1 MQVTSN
7 TIHHIN
13 RGGGG
18 GNNLSLSSQK
28 SSSRDLRQ
36 QVVAIH
42 KSTQADSSNDYSAS
56 AESMDCHAV
65 QAPLAMTAAQTKSA
79 LSPSLRALAQD
90 KARQST
96 TPESKTHNP
105 QKPTRLSLSLACF
118 FALSGVMSASTIPTN
133 DPNSL
138 VESLNQQTCRHS
150 AGGHYNN
157 CYNIIWKSNNREG
170 VVAGSMAGSWNFGD
184 GGSYGD
190 VSRYT
195 YASVAVAYRPGGFDN
210 KNVMFAQGAKVDH
223 LEYNLKKVG
232 DGGSPWNNL
241 RVEGDKNTN
250 LTIDTFDLKGNV
262 KFEIKLGGTS
272 TINTLNHTA
281 ELLHLKVNNET
292 NDTLK
297 ITTLNQTGANSD
309 TQVFGKVTITDFNL
323 SGGKAHQLAGEITNL
338 NITSGTFYQGKHNGG
353 SSGYGDS
360 QITGGT
366 IAKVDLSGNGAFEQI
381 RGSVT
386 DFNQSGGTAEQ
397 KGGTIT
403 NLNLSGGVFTHNGGT
418 LSNVVLKAGGSG
430 STFVNGTD
438 SAFANITQE
447 GGSHTII
454 GKVTK
459 FTLASGS
466 FTNNGSITTLTTNTT
481 TKQNRSGTSFYA
493 AQAAATNH
501 ITNNGTIDKLELTK
515 DADSVTNNAVYN
527 TGGGLASGIIKE
539 LHVTSGNATINTLNG
554 VGQGEGTNVEPHTLS
569 NINITKGAKL
579 TVDTLSVGLKGNQ
592 AIERVTINGDKGT
605 PGSNKEFAVNK
616 IQVTYLDGSFDP
628 AKSISKNLTDYVSSG
643 TSQSYVDNNSKP
655 TFESSPELQGIG
667 VKFNPDGTPIFE
679 VEASLAASMTSV
691 VVRQSMR
698 RKMLLDTYLAEQ
710 NRRSLKNKE
719 RRTKQRI
726 EAATLADARAQYQK
740 DLAKYT
746 KDKAAWDKLASTKE
760 NKALIAK
767 YEQEDKAYQAAKAQ
781 YDKDK
786 KAYEDNRKNLEL
798 LSKAQKI
805 KAPIEPKAPVMPN
818 VKPSDKHY
826 KKAMANY
833 DKAQKAYEKAMSKY
847 EQELRIYTEEN
858 NKLETI
864 ARASNLKAPVA
875 PKAPIRPNLKPNHK
889 DYKRV
894 MAAYES
900 NQRAYQAAL
909 KQYELDKKSYEEKRK
924 RLEVLAKTSKFN
936 ANLKAP
942 TEPKA
947 PVRPNL
953 KPNHKDYKKAM
964 SKYEQERKDYLKAFK
979 QYEQDK
985 KSYEREYQ
993 KLIALA
999 DAQSNKLKAPIQPKA
1014 PTKPKILASKPEM
1027 PQEPKL
1033 GEISAELLA
1042 KHKVQGDFF
1051 IRAYGGTGSHKA
1063 TNGAQTSSWSVGTLF
1078 GSTWDLALGQTSGN
1092 IGFYGGYE
1100 YIYNGYK
1107 QAHID
1112 AQGHTGFLG
1121 LRFSHIFA
1129 KTKLAGFYYM
1139 ADVNGGYSDISVGQ
1153 DMNGMRF
1160 SANVGNI
1167 NFGSSFRL
1175 GSSVYMYGAKSILFP
1190 SVGVGVEGGYLG
1202 EFEMRTQRSGE
1213 LRYGGLSQ
1221 GYAVTYAQANLNY
1234 YQEYGKRL
1242 STTLGGGFRYLMNT
1256 DINIMPTLNGKAYTI
1271 DEKTGRAAAVHV
1283 APFFYQGTFVINYH
1297 TDKAGNFSAGYVAV
1311 GGELGIT
1318 HNASVRWHYF
1328 F

>member
-1 MQVTSN
+1 MSK
-7 TIHHIN
+7 
-13 RGGGG
+13 G

-65 QAPLAMTAAQTKSA
+65 QAPLAMTAAQTKPA
-79 LSPSLRALAQD
+79 
-90 KARQST
+90 
-96 TPESKTHNP
+96 
-105 QKPTRLSLSLACF
+105 RLSLSLACF

-138 VESLNQQTCRHS
+138 TITNGRNVDRTIWA
-150 AGGHYNN
+150 AGSKGGDITDQAGWNRYGGDLSTMNAN
-157 CYNIIWKSNNREG
+157 KYPNTLDYFSVAYKYTNLPKINLFMREG
-170 VVAGSMAGSWNFGD
+170 MTINHL
-184 GGSYGD
+184 
-190 VSRYT
+190 
-195 YASVAVAYRPGGFDN
+195 AVNY
-210 KNVMFAQGAKVDH
+210 
-223 LEYNLKKVG
+223 KKVS
-232 DGGSPWNNL
+232 GSTPWQDMSARAMNTSG
-241 RVEGDKNTN
+241 VGNTN
-250 LTIDTFDLKGNV
+250 LKIGTFDVIGDV
-262 KFEIKLGGTS
+262 KFEIKLAGTS
-272 TINTLNHTA
+272 NIATLNNEAERLNIKVYNENIDKLNINTLNQTTA
-281 ELLHLKVNNET
+281 N
-292 NDTLK
+292 
-297 ITTLNQTGANSD
+297 
-309 TQVFGKVTITDFNL
+309 
-323 SGGKAHQLAGEITNL
+323 
-338 NITSGTFYQGKHNGG
+338 
-353 SSGYGDS
+353 GDS
-360 QITGGT
+360 QIFKNVSVEHFNLYVGRSYQRGGRVETLNLLGGEYHLGATDGITAAEEAGT
-366 IAKVDLSGNGAFEQI
+366 IGNLVLADGTFKQYKGEIGSITLTGDKKAASFTTKNTFTSGSEQPSYNGLITKITKEVSGKHTIELGDNKADSTITTTLTNGSLTIDNTTGDITNNGEITSLAVDKRSNGI
-381 RGSVT
+381 
-386 DFNQSGGTAEQ
+386 
-397 KGGTIT
+397 TIT
-403 NLNLSGGVFTHNGGT
+403 NAASIGT
-418 LSNVVLKAGGSG
+418 LST
-430 STFVNGTD
+430 STK
-438 SAFANITQE
+438 S
-447 GGSHTII
+447 SII
-454 GKVTK
+454 
-459 FTLASGS
+459 
-466 FTNNGSITTLTTNTT
+466 NN
-481 TKQNRSGTSFYA
+481 A
-493 AQAAATNH
+493 
-501 ITNNGTIDKLELTK
+501 GTIDKLELK
-515 DADSVTNNAVYN
+515 ESSKVTN
-527 TGGGLASGIIKE
+527 TGIIQSLDVQKGD
-539 LHVTSGNATINTLNG
+539 STINSLNG
-554 VGQGEGTNVEPHTLS
+554 VGQGTAGNVEPHTLS
-569 NINITKGAKL
+569 NINITAQKAKL

-592 AIERVTINGDKGT
+592 AIERVTINGDQAG
-605 PGSNKEFAVNK
+605 GSNKEFAVNK
-616 IQVTYLDGSFDP
+616 IQVTYLDGDFDP
-628 AKSISKNLTDYVSSG
+628 AKSISKNLKDYVTSG
-643 TSQSYVDNNSKP
+643 SHSYVDNNSKP

-698 RKMLLDTYLAEQ
+698 RKMLIDTYLAEQ

-818 VKPSDKHY
+818 LKPSDKDY

-942 TEPKA
+942 IEPKA

-964 SKYEQERKDYLKAFK
+964 SKYEQERKDYLKDFK

-999 DAQSNKLKAPIQPKA
+999 DAQSNKLKAPVEPKA

-1051 IRAYGGTGSHKA
+1051 I
-1063 TNGAQTSSWSVGTLF
+1063 
-1078 GSTWDLALGQTSGN
+1078 
-1092 IGFYGGYE
+1092 
-1100 YIYNGYK
+1100 
-1107 QAHID
+1107 
-1112 AQGHTGFLG
+1112 
-1121 LRFSHIFA
+1121 
-1129 KTKLAGFYYM
+1129 
-1139 ADVNGGYSDISVGQ
+1139 
-1153 DMNGMRF
+1153 
-1160 SANVGNI
+1160 
-1167 NFGSSFRL
+1167 
-1175 GSSVYMYGAKSILFP
+1175 
-1190 SVGVGVEGGYLG
+1190 
-1202 EFEMRTQRSGE
+1202 
-1213 LRYGGLSQ
+1213 
-1221 GYAVTYAQANLNY
+1221 
-1234 YQEYGKRL
+1234 
-1242 STTLGGGFRYLMNT
+1242 
-1256 DINIMPTLNGKAYTI
+1256 
-1271 DEKTGRAAAVHV
+1271 
-1283 APFFYQGTFVINYH
+1283 
-1297 TDKAGNFSAGYVAV
+1297 
-1311 GGELGIT
+1311 
-1318 HNASVRWHYF
+1318 
-1328 F
+1328 

>member
-1 MQVTSN
+1 MRKEKYPDTLDYFSVAYKYTSLPKINLFMREGMTINYLAVNYKKVSGN
-7 TIHHIN
+7 T
-13 RGGGG
+13 
-18 GNNLSLSSQK
+18 
-28 SSSRDLRQ
+28 
-36 QVVAIH
+36 
-42 KSTQADSSNDYSAS
+42 
-56 AESMDCHAV
+56 
-65 QAPLAMTAAQTKSA
+65 PW
-79 LSPSLRALAQD
+79 QD
-90 KARQST
+90 
-96 TPESKTHNP
+96 
-105 QKPTRLSLSLACF
+105 
-118 FALSGVMSASTIPTN
+118 MSAKA
-133 DPNSL
+133 
-138 VESLNQQTCRHS
+138 LNTP
-150 AGGHYNN
+150 
-157 CYNIIWKSNNREG
+157 G
-170 VVAGSMAGSWNFGD
+170 VG
-184 GGSYGD
+184 
-190 VSRYT
+190 
-195 YASVAVAYRPGGFDN
+195 
-210 KNVMFAQGAKVDH
+210 
-223 LEYNLKKVG
+223 
-232 DGGSPWNNL
+232 
-241 RVEGDKNTN
+241 NTN
-250 LTIDTFDLKGNV
+250 LKIGTFDVIGDV
-262 KFEIKLGGTS
+262 KFEIKLAGTS
-272 TINTLNHTA
+272 NIATLNNEA
-281 ELLHLKVNNET
+281 EQLHLKVY
-292 NDTLK
+292 NDNGSDKL
-297 ITTLNQTGANSD
+297 IVTTLNQATTGLSQIFKNVS
-309 TQVFGKVTITDFNL
+309 VEHFNL
-323 SGGKAHQLAGEITNL
+323 YAGKSYQRGGRVETLNLQGGEYHLGATDGITAAEEAGTIGNLVLADGTFKQYKGEIGSITLTGDKKAASFTTKNTF
-338 NITSGTFYQGKHNGG
+338 TSGSEQPSYNGLITKIDKQV
-353 SSGYGDS
+353 SGAHTIELGDNK
-360 QITGGT
+360 
-366 IAKVDLSGNGAFEQI
+366 AD
-381 RGSVT
+381 
-386 DFNQSGGTAEQ
+386 
-397 KGGTIT
+397 GTIT
-403 NLNLSGGVFTHNGGT
+403 TTLTSGSLTIDNTTGDITNNGVITSLAVDKKSTTRSNGITITNAASIGT
-418 LSNVVLKAGGSG
+418 LS
-430 STFVNGTD
+430 
-438 SAFANITQE
+438 
-447 GGSHTII
+447 
-454 GKVTK
+454 
-459 FTLASGS
+459 
-466 FTNNGSITTLTTNTT
+466 TT
-481 TKQNRSGTSFYA
+481 TKST
-493 AQAAATNH
+493 T
-501 ITNNGTIDKLELTK
+501 INNAGTIDKLELK
-515 DADSVTNNAVYN
+515 ESSKVTN
-527 TGGGLASGIIKE
+527 TGIIKD
-539 LHVTSGNATINTLNG
+539 LDVKNGDSTINTLNG
-554 VGQGEGTNVEPHTLS
+554 VGQGTAGNIEPHTLS
-569 NINITKGAKL
+569 NINITKDAKL

-592 AIERVTINGDKGT
+592 AIERVTINNNTGT
-605 PGSNKEFAVNK
+605 QGGNKEFAVNK
-616 IQVTYLDGSFDP
+616 IQVTYIDGTFDP
-628 AKSISKNLTDYVSSG
+628 AKSISKNLKDYVSSNAI
-643 TSQSYVDNNSKP
+643 SQSYVDNNSKP

-698 RKMLLDTYLAEQ
+698 RKMLIDTYLAEQ

-746 KDKAAWDKLASTKE
+746 KDKAAWDKLAATKE

-818 VKPSDKHY
+818 LKPSDKHY
-826 KKAMANY
+826 KKAMADY

-864 ARASNLKAPVA
+864 ARASNLKAPIA

-942 TEPKA
+942 IEPKA

-964 SKYEQERKDYLKAFK
+964 SKYEQERKDYLKDFK

-999 DAQSNKLKAPIQPKA
+999 DAQSNKLKAPVEPKA

-1063 TNGAQTSSWSVGTLF
+1063 TNGAQTNSWSVGTLF

-1139 ADVNGGYSDISVGQ
+1139 ADVNGGYSDMSVGQ

-1175 GSSVYMYGAKSILFP
+1175 GSSVYMYGSKSILFP

-1202 EFEMRTQRSGE
+1202 EFEMRTDRSGE

-1234 YQEYGKRL
+1234 YQEYGKRI
-1242 STTLGGGFRYLMNT
+1242 STTLGGGFRYLFNT

-1297 TDKAGNFSAGYVAV
+1297 TDKAGNFSAGYVVV

>member
-1 MQVTSN
+1 MW
-7 TIHHIN
+7 
-13 RGGGG
+13 
-18 GNNLSLSSQK
+18 
-28 SSSRDLRQ
+28 
-36 QVVAIH
+36 
-42 KSTQADSSNDYSAS
+42 
-56 AESMDCHAV
+56 
-65 QAPLAMTAAQTKSA
+65 QT
-79 LSPSLRALAQD
+79 
-90 KARQST
+90 
-96 TPESKTHNP
+96 
-105 QKPTRLSLSLACF
+105 
-118 FALSGVMSASTIPTN
+118 TN
-133 DPNSL
+133 KQGATNS
-138 VESLNQQTCRHS
+138 
-150 AGGHYNN
+150 
-157 CYNIIWKSNNREG
+157 
-170 VVAGSMAGSWNFGD
+170 SMASNWNFGD
-184 GGSYGD
+184 RGFYGD
-190 VSRYT
+190 TSHFY
-195 YASVAVAYRPGGFDN
+195 YGSVAVAYRPGGFNGKRFWFADN
-210 KNVMFAQGAKVDH
+210 ARVDH
-223 LEYNLKKVG
+223 LAFNLKKVG
-232 DGGSPWNNL
+232 EGDSPWLNL
-241 RVEGDKNTN
+241 VNSSNLNVTTLDVIGD
-250 LTIDTFDLKGNV
+250 V
-262 KFEIKLGGTS
+262 MFEVKLGGNSNIDTINNAADRLS
-272 TINTLNHTA
+272 LTTNGNGSLTIQTLNQNRADSELVIQEAPGSIVINTLN
-281 ELLHLKVNNET
+281 
-292 NDTLK
+292 
-297 ITTLNQTGANSD
+297 Q
-309 TQVFGKVTITDFNL
+309 
-323 SGGKAHQLAGEITNL
+323 SGGSVYQRTEEVEVA
-338 NITSGTFYQGKHNGG
+338 NITGGHYYQGYGPTGG
-353 SSGYGDS
+353 SSFGPSGDGGQIGTLNLQGGAFTQYAG
-360 QITGGT
+360 QIT
-366 IAKVDLSGNGAFEQI
+366 
-381 RGSVT
+381 
-386 DFNQSGGTAEQ
+386 TA
-397 KGGTIT
+397 
-403 NLNLSGGVFTHNGGT
+403 NLSGGVFTHNGGT

-447 GGSHTII
+447 GGNHTII
-454 GKVTK
+454 GKVAK

-466 FTNNGSITTLTTNTT
+466 FTNNGSIETLTTNTT

-539 LHVTSGNATINTLNG
+539 LSVTKGSATINTLNG
-554 VGQGEGTNVEPHTLS
+554 VGQGTAGNVEPHTLS
-569 NINITKGAKL
+569 NINITKDAKL

-592 AIERVTINGDKGT
+592 AIERVTINNNTGGN
-605 PGSNKEFAVNK
+605 GGNKEFAVNK
-616 IQVTYLDGSFDP
+616 IQVTYIDGTFDP
-628 AKSISKNLTDYVSSG
+628 AKSISKNLKDYVSSN
-643 TSQSYVDNNSKP
+643 TISQSYVDGSSKP

-698 RKMLLDTYLAEQ
+698 RKMLIDTYLAEQ
-710 NRRSLKNKE
+710 SRRSLKNKE

-740 DLAKYT
+740 DLAKYN

-818 VKPSDKHY
+818 LKPSDKHY

-942 TEPKA
+942 IEPKA

-964 SKYEQERKDYLKAFK
+964 SKYEQERKDYLKDFK

-999 DAQSNKLKAPIQPKA
+999 DAQSNKLKAPVEPKA

-1175 GSSVYMYGAKSILFP
+1175 GSSVYMYGSKSILFP

-1297 TDKAGNFSAGYVAV
+1297 TDKAGNFSAGYVVV

-1318 HNASVRWHYF
+1318 HNFSARWHYF

>member
-1 MQVTSN
+1 M
-7 TIHHIN
+7 
-13 RGGGG
+13 
-18 GNNLSLSSQK
+18 
-28 SSSRDLRQ
+28 
-36 QVVAIH
+36 AIH
-42 KSTQADSSNDYSAS
+42 KSTQVDSSNDYSAS

-65 QAPLAMTAAQTKSA
+65 QAPLAMTAAQAKSA
-79 LSPSLRALAQD
+79 RLS
-90 KARQST
+90 
-96 TPESKTHNP
+96 
-105 QKPTRLSLSLACF
+105 LSLSLACF
-118 FALSGVMSASTIPTN
+118 IALSSMAAAATPTIPEN
-133 DPNSL
+133 DPNNFDIMDNRNAYQ
-138 VESLNQQTCRHS
+138 VVRKQQGQEAILRSTLKAWGAASGQWRDTSGISHYDYYTF
-150 AGGHYNN
+150 AFKYRDGGLPGGVNLLFNDGTKFDYYSVHY
-157 CYNIIWKSNNREG
+157 KREG
-170 VVAGSMAGSWNFGD
+170 
-184 GGSYGD
+184 GGSSPWVNMNTKDKYGNNNGNSNITIGTFDVIGD
-190 VSRYT
+190 V
-195 YASVAVAYRPGGFDN
+195 
-210 KNVMFAQGAKVDH
+210 MFEV
-223 LEYNLKKVG
+223 
-232 DGGSPWNNL
+232 
-241 RVEGDKNTN
+241 
-250 LTIDTFDLKGNV
+250 
-262 KFEIKLGGTS
+262 KLGGNS
-272 TINTLNHTA
+272 TLTTINNAADRLSLTTNGNSSLTIQTLNQNRADSELVIQEAPGSIVINTLNQSGGSVYQRTEEVTTA
-281 ELLHLKVNNET
+281 NITGGHYYQGYGPSGSGYAPSG
-292 NDTLK
+292 DGGR
-297 ITTLNQTGANSD
+297 ITTLNLQGGAF
-309 TQVFGKVTITDFNL
+309 TQYAGQITTANL
-323 SGGKAHQLAGEITNL
+323 SGGT
-338 NITSGTFYQGKHNGG
+338 
-353 SSGYGDS
+353 
-360 QITGGT
+360 
-366 IAKVDLSGNGAFEQI
+366 
-381 RGSVT
+381 
-386 DFNQSGGTAEQ
+386 
-397 KGGTIT
+397 
-403 NLNLSGGVFTHNGGT
+403 FTHNGGT
-418 LSNVVLKAGGSG
+418 LSNVVLKAGGNG
-430 STFVNGTD
+430 STFVNGTN
-438 SAFANITQE
+438 SAFDNITQE
-447 GGSHTII
+447 GGNHTII

-466 FTNNGSITTLTTNTT
+466 FTNNGSIETLTTNTT
-481 TKQNRSGTSFYA
+481 TRDARSANTANTTTGTSFYA
-493 AQAAATNH
+493 AQATATNH
-501 ITNNGTIDKLELTK
+501 ITNNGTIDNLTLNEATDVVNVLDDHNK
-515 DADSVTNNAVYN
+515 PI
-527 TGGGLASGIIKE
+527 GIIKK
-539 LHVTSGNATINTLNG
+539 LDVKSGNSTINTLTG
-554 VGQGEGTNVEPHTLS
+554 VAQDPTTGIS
-569 NINITKGAKL
+569 NINITANDAKL
-579 TVDTLSVGLKGNQ
+579 TVDTLRVGLKGNQ
-592 AIERVTINGDKGT
+592 AIERVTINNNTGQ
-605 PGSNKEFAVNK
+605 GSNKEFAVNK
-616 IQVTYLDGSFDP
+616 IQVTYIDGTFDP
-628 AKSISKNLTDYVSSG
+628 AKSISNTLKDYVTSG
-643 TSQSYVDNNSKP
+643 TSQSYVDGASKP

-698 RKMLLDTYLAEQ
+698 RKMLIDTYLAEQ

-740 DLAKYT
+740 DLAKY
-746 KDKAAWDKLASTKE
+746 KLDLAKWDKLASTKE

-805 KAPIEPKAPVMPN
+805 KAPIEPKAPVMPKL
-818 VKPSDKHY
+818 KPSDKHY
-826 KKAMANY
+826 KKAMADY

-864 ARASNLKAPVA
+864 ARASNLKAPIA

-964 SKYEQERKDYLKAFK
+964 SKYEQERKDYLKALK

-1139 ADVNGGYSDISVGQ
+1139 ADVNGGYSDISIGQ

-1202 EFEMRTQRSGE
+1202 EFEMRTNRSGE

-1297 TDKAGNFSAGYVAV
+1297 TDKAGNFSAGYVVV

>member
-1 MQVTSN
+1 MPAAAQ
-7 TIHHIN
+7 
-13 RGGGG
+13 RP
-18 GNNLSLSSQK
+18 
-28 SSSRDLRQ
+28 
-36 QVVAIH
+36 
-42 KSTQADSSNDYSAS
+42 AD
-56 AESMDCHAV
+56 
-65 QAPLAMTAAQTKSA
+65 APLNNAS
-79 LSPSLRALAQD
+79 D
-90 KARQST
+90 IDI
-96 TPESKTHNP
+96 N
-105 QKPTRLSLSLACF
+105 
-118 FALSGVMSASTIPTN
+118 GV
-133 DPNSL
+133 
-138 VESLNQQTCRHS
+138 
-150 AGGHYNN
+150 NN
-157 CYNIIWKSNNREG
+157 KSNG
-170 VVAGSMAGSWNFGD
+170 ISQTASQAGYSTSTHPNATFI
-184 GGSYGD
+184 Y
-190 VSRYT
+190 SRYNGGQDGAGVD
-195 YASVAVAYRPGGFDN
+195 YKFASWAFNYKTPGRYWFFFHSGI
-210 KNVMFAQGAKVDH
+210 KVDYYEIDVKNSSGQSGNEPM
-223 LEYNLKKVG
+223 LRLPFMVENNKYNRCPG
-232 DGGSPWNNL
+232 CRRN
-241 RVEGDKNTN
+241 EN
-250 LTIDTFDLKGNV
+250 LTITELVLKNDTKL
-262 KFEIKLGGTS
+262 EIQLGGTS
-272 TINTLNHTA
+272 KIETLTQDGKS
-281 ELLHLKVNNET
+281 LHLRT
-292 NDTLK
+292 NGNDGKLA
-297 ITTLNQTGANSD
+297 ITTLNQNSAGD
-309 TQVFGKVTITDFNL
+309 TQIFSGVTITTANANNGL
-323 SGGKAHQLAGEITNL
+323 I
-338 NITSGTFYQGKHNGG
+338 HNN
-353 SSGYGDS
+353 
-360 QITGGT
+360 GGT
-366 IAKVDLSGNGAFEQI
+366 ITNANINGGEFRQTNGTTDTATLNNGTLDQ
-381 RGSVT
+381 RGGT
-386 DFNQSGGTAEQ
+386 ITTLNQSGGQATQ
-397 KGGTIT
+397 QGGSIT
-403 NLNLSGGVFTHNGGT
+403 NLNLSGGTFTHNGGT

-466 FTNNGSITTLTTNTT
+466 FTNNGSIETLTTGTTT
-481 TKQNRSGTSFYA
+481 TKALRN

-539 LHVTSGNATINTLNG
+539 LSVTKGNATINTLNG
-554 VGQGEGTNVEPHTLS
+554 VGQGTAGNVEPHTLS
-569 NINITKGAKL
+569 NINITKDAKL

-592 AIERVTINGDKGT
+592 AMERVTINNNTGT
-605 PGSNKEFAVNK
+605 QGGNKEFAVNK
-616 IQVTYLDGSFDP
+616 IQVTYIDGTFDP
-628 AKSISKNLTDYVSSG
+628 AKSISKNLKDYVSSN
-643 TSQSYVDNNSKP
+643 TISQSYVDNNSKP

-698 RKMLLDTYLAEQ
+698 RKMLIDTYLAEQ

-767 YEQEDKAYQAAKAQ
+767 YEQEDKAYQAAKAK

-805 KAPIEPKAPVMPN
+805 KAPIEPKAPVMPKL
-818 VKPSDKHY
+818 KPSDKHY
-826 KKAMANY
+826 KKAMADY

-864 ARASNLKAPVA
+864 AKASNLKAPVA

-942 TEPKA
+942 IEPKA

-964 SKYEQERKDYLKAFK
+964 SKYEQERKDYLKDFK

-999 DAQSNKLKAPIQPKA
+999 DAQSNKLKAPVEPKA

-1139 ADVNGGYSDISVGQ
+1139 ADVNGGYSDISIGQ

-1167 NFGSSFRL
+1167 NFGSSLRL
-1175 GSSVYMYGAKSILFP
+1175 GSSVYMYGSKSILFP

-1234 YQEYGKRL
+1234 YQEYGKRI

-1297 TDKAGNFSAGYVAV
+1297 TDKLGNFSAGYVVV

>member
-1 MQVTSN
+1 M
-7 TIHHIN
+7 
-13 RGGGG
+13 
-18 GNNLSLSSQK
+18 
-28 SSSRDLRQ
+28 
-36 QVVAIH
+36 
-42 KSTQADSSNDYSAS
+42 
-56 AESMDCHAV
+56 
-65 QAPLAMTAAQTKSA
+65 
-79 LSPSLRALAQD
+79 
-90 KARQST
+90 
-96 TPESKTHNP
+96 
-105 QKPTRLSLSLACF
+105 
-118 FALSGVMSASTIPTN
+118 
-133 DPNSL
+133 
-138 VESLNQQTCRHS
+138 VESNRYGRCPGCRR
-150 AGGHYNN
+150 N
-157 CYNIIWKSNNREG
+157 E
-170 VVAGSMAGSWNFGD
+170 
-184 GGSYGD
+184 
-190 VSRYT
+190 
-195 YASVAVAYRPGGFDN
+195 
-210 KNVMFAQGAKVDH
+210 
-223 LEYNLKKVG
+223 
-232 DGGSPWNNL
+232 
-241 RVEGDKNTN
+241 N
-250 LTIDTFDLKGNV
+250 LTITELVLKNDTKL
-262 KFEIKLGGTS
+262 EIQLGGTS
-272 TINTLNHTA
+272 KIETLTQDGKS
-281 ELLHLKVNNET
+281 LHLRT
-292 NDTLK
+292 NGNDDKLA
-297 ITTLNQTGANSD
+297 ITTLNQNSAGD
-309 TQVFGKVTITDFNL
+309 TQIFSGVTITTANANNGL
-323 SGGKAHQLAGEITNL
+323 IHNNGGTITNA
-338 NITSGTFYQGKHNGG
+338 NINGGEFRQTSGTTATATLNNGTLDQKDG
-353 SSGYGDS
+353 S
-360 QITGGT
+360 ITT
-366 IAKVDLSGNGAFEQI
+366 L
-381 RGSVT
+381 
-386 DFNQSGGTAEQ
+386 NQSGGNSTQ
-397 KGGTIT
+397 QNGTIT
-403 NLNLSGGVFTHNGGT
+403 NLNLSGGTFTHNGGT
-418 LSNVVLKAGGSG
+418 LNNVVLKAGGSG

-447 GGSHTII
+447 GGNHTII

-481 TKQNRSGTSFYA
+481 TKQARSGTSFYA
-493 AQAAATNH
+493 AQAATTNH

-539 LHVTSGNATINTLNG
+539 LDVKSGNATINTLNG
-554 VGQGEGTNVEPHTLS
+554 VGQGTAGNVEPHTLS
-569 NINITKGAKL
+569 NINITKDAKL

-592 AIERVTINGDKGT
+592 AIERVTINNNTGNN
-605 PGSNKEFAVNK
+605 GSNTEFAVNK
-616 IQVTYLDGSFDP
+616 IQVTYIDGTFDP
-628 AKSISKNLTDYVSSG
+628 AKSISKNLKDYVTQG
-643 TSQSYVDNNSKP
+643 SQSYVDNNSKP

-667 VKFNPDGTPIFE
+667 VKFNPDGTPIFD

-698 RKMLLDTYLAEQ
+698 RKMLIDTYLSEQ
-710 NRRSLKNKE
+710 SRRSLKNKE

-818 VKPSDKHY
+818 LKPNHKDY

-833 DKAQKAYEKAMSKY
+833 GKAQKAYEKAMSKY

-947 PVRPNL
+947 PMRPNL

-964 SKYEQERKDYLKAFK
+964 SKYEQERKDYLKDFK

-999 DAQSNKLKAPIQPKA
+999 DAQSNKLKAPVEPKA

-1139 ADVNGGYSDISVGQ
+1139 A
-1153 DMNGMRF
+1153 
-1160 SANVGNI
+1160 
-1167 NFGSSFRL
+1167 
-1175 GSSVYMYGAKSILFP
+1175 
-1190 SVGVGVEGGYLG
+1190 
-1202 EFEMRTQRSGE
+1202 
-1213 LRYGGLSQ
+1213 
-1221 GYAVTYAQANLNY
+1221 
-1234 YQEYGKRL
+1234 
-1242 STTLGGGFRYLMNT
+1242 
-1256 DINIMPTLNGKAYTI
+1256 
-1271 DEKTGRAAAVHV
+1271 
-1283 APFFYQGTFVINYH
+1283 
-1297 TDKAGNFSAGYVAV
+1297 
-1311 GGELGIT
+1311 
-1318 HNASVRWHYF
+1318 
-1328 F
+1328 

>member
-1 MQVTSN
+1 MTDLHARWYLFSGDVTKANCDVYASGGNFVIDPKGSENSCQGDSARFATDGGWSKTLILDRVTLDSFRAGTEGAGIDASRLWGNVRLNNSHIGTANIEGKLKVEIKAVSNSNN
-7 TIHHIN
+7 TITTIN
-13 RGGGG
+13 
-18 GNNLSLSSQK
+18 NS
-28 SSSRDLRQ
+28 
-36 QVVAIH
+36 
-42 KSTQADSSNDYSAS
+42 AD
-56 AESMDCHAV
+56 
-65 QAPLAMTAAQTKSA
+65 
-79 LSPSLRALAQD
+79 
-90 KARQST
+90 
-96 TPESKTHNP
+96 
-105 QKPTRLSLSLACF
+105 RLSLSAD
-118 FALSGVMSASTIPTN
+118 T
-133 DPNSL
+133 
-138 VESLNQQTCRHS
+138 
-150 AGGHYNN
+150 
-157 CYNIIWKSNNREG
+157 
-170 VVAGSMAGSWNFGD
+170 GSSI
-184 GGSYGD
+184 
-190 VSRYT
+190 
-195 YASVAVAYRPGGFDN
+195 SV
-210 KNVMFAQGAKVDH
+210 
-223 LEYNLKKVG
+223 
-232 DGGSPWNNL
+232 
-241 RVEGDKNTN
+241 
-250 LTIDTFDLKGNV
+250 
-262 KFEIKLGGTS
+262 
-272 TINTLNHTA
+272 
-281 ELLHLKVNNET
+281 
-292 NDTLK
+292 
-297 ITTLNQTGANSD
+297 TTLNQSNTPNTPSELVL
-309 TQVFGKVTITDFNL
+309 Q
-323 SGGKAHQLAGEITNL
+323 
-338 NITSGTFYQGKHNGG
+338 NGG
-353 SSGYGDS
+353 GSITIGD
-360 QITGGT
+360 
-366 IAKVDLSGNGAFEQI
+366 L
-381 RGSVT
+381 
-386 DFNQSGGTAEQ
+386 NQSGGTIYQ
-397 KGGTIT
+397 KDGDVTTATMANGAYHQGYGPSGNGYAPVGDGGQIGTLNLQGGAFTQYAGQITDVNQSGGNFIQREETTQQATIGTLTQSGGNFTQQNGTIT
-403 NLNLSGGVFTHNGGT
+403 TANLSGGVFTHKGGT

-447 GGSHTII
+447 GGNHTII

-466 FTNNGSITTLTTNTT
+466 FTNNGTITTLTTSTT
-481 TKQNRSGTSFYA
+481 TKQASTSFYA
-493 AQAAATNH
+493 AQDSRATANH

-539 LHVTSGNATINTLNG
+539 LSVTKGNATINTLNG
-554 VGQGEGTNVEPHTLS
+554 VGQGTAGNVEPHTLS
-569 NINITKGAKL
+569 NINITKDAKL

-592 AIERVTINGDKGT
+592 AMERVTINNNTGT
-605 PGSNKEFAVNK
+605 QGSNKEFAVNK
-616 IQVTYLDGSFDP
+616 IQVTYIDGDFDP
-628 AKSISKNLTDYVSSG
+628 AKSISKNLTDYVTSG
-643 TSQSYVDNNSKP
+643 TSQSYVDSNSKP

-698 RKMLLDTYLAEQ
+698 RKMLIDTYLAEQ

-726 EAATLADARAQYQK
+726 EAATLGEARAQYQK

-805 KAPIEPKAPVMPN
+805 KAPIEPKAPVMPKL
-818 VKPSDKHY
+818 KPSDKHY
-826 KKAMANY
+826 KKAMADY
-833 DKAQKAYEKAMSKY
+833 DKAQKAYKKAMSKY

-864 ARASNLKAPVA
+864 AKASNLKAPVA

-909 KQYELDKKSYEEKRK
+909 KQYELDTKSYEEKRK

-942 TEPKA
+942 IEPKA
-947 PVRPNL
+947 PMRPNL

-964 SKYEQERKDYLKAFK
+964 SKYEQERKDYLKDFK

-999 DAQSNKLKAPIQPKA
+999 DAQSNKLKAPTEPKA

-1139 ADVNGGYSDISVGQ
+1139 ADVNGGYSDMSIGQ

-1175 GSSVYMYGAKSILFP
+1175 GSSVYMYGSKSILFP

-1202 EFEMRTQRSGE
+1202 EFEMRTNRSGE

-1234 YQEYGKRL
+1234 YQEYGKRI

-1297 TDKAGNFSAGYVAV
+1297 TDKLGNFSAGYVAV

>member
-1 MQVTSN
+1 MYAS
-7 TIHHIN
+7 
-13 RGGGG
+13 
-18 GNNLSLSSQK
+18 GNNFVIDPKNGDTCQG
-28 SSSRDLRQ
+28 
-36 QVVAIH
+36 
-42 KSTQADSSNDYSAS
+42 DS
-56 AESMDCHAV
+56 
-65 QAPLAMTAAQTKSA
+65 
-79 LSPSLRALAQD
+79 
-90 KARQST
+90 AR
-96 TPESKTHNP
+96 
-105 QKPTRLSLSLACF
+105 
-118 FALSGVMSASTIPTN
+118 FAT
-133 DPNSL
+133 
-138 VESLNQQTCRHS
+138 
-150 AGGHYNN
+150 
-157 CYNIIWKSNNREG
+157 
-170 VVAGSMAGSWNFGD
+170 D
-184 GGSYGD
+184 GGWNKTLLLKNITLD
-190 VSRYT
+190 RY
-195 YASVAVAYRPGGFDN
+195 
-210 KNVMFAQGAKVDH
+210 
-223 LEYNLKKVG
+223 
-232 DGGSPWNNL
+232 
-241 RVEGDKNTN
+241 
-250 LTIDTFDLKGNV
+250 TIDTEGAIDASRLWANTFLTNSTITTANIEGKIRV
-262 KFEIKLGGTS
+262 EIVAQGGTN
-272 TINTLNHTA
+272 TINTINNTA
-281 ELLHLKVNNET
+281 SRLHLKGGDNKLN
-292 NDTLK
+292 
-297 ITTLNQTGANSD
+297 ITTLNQ
-309 TQVFGKVTITDFNL
+309 L
-323 SGGKAHQLAGEITNL
+323 TN
-338 NITSGTFYQGKHNGG
+338 
-353 SSGYGDS
+353 GDS
-360 QITGGT
+360 QIFKNVSVEHFNLYAGKSYQRGGRVETLNLQGGEYHLGATDGISAAEEAGT
-366 IAKVDLSGNGAFEQI
+366 IGNLVLADGTFKQYKGEIGSITLTGDKKQASFTTKNTFTGNGGGQPSYNGLITKIEKQ
-381 RGSVT
+381 V
-386 DFNQSGGTAEQ
+386 SGAHTIELGENKAN
-397 KGGTIT
+397 GTIT
-403 NLNLSGGVFTHNGGT
+403 TTLTSGSLTIDNTTGDITNNGVIASLAVDKKSTTRSNGITITNAASIGT
-418 LSNVVLKAGGSG
+418 LST
-430 STFVNGTD
+430 STK
-438 SAFANITQE
+438 S
-447 GGSHTII
+447 SII
-454 GKVTK
+454 
-459 FTLASGS
+459 
-466 FTNNGSITTLTTNTT
+466 NN
-481 TKQNRSGTSFYA
+481 A
-493 AQAAATNH
+493 
-501 ITNNGTIDKLELTK
+501 GTIDKLELK
-515 DADSVTNNAVYN
+515 ESSKVTN
-527 TGGGLASGIIKE
+527 TGIIKDLDVKNGE
-539 LHVTSGNATINTLNG
+539 STINTLNG
-554 VGQGEGTNVEPHTLS
+554 VGQATGAQSYELS
-569 NINITKGAKL
+569 RIKITKDAAKL
-579 TVDTLSVGLKGNQ
+579 TVDSLEVGLNGNT
-592 AIERVTINGDKGT
+592 AMKRVEINGNTGAN
-605 PGSNKEFAVNK
+605 GNNKEFAVKK
-616 IQVTYLDGSFDP
+616 IIISHLDDTFDP
-628 AKSISKNLTDYVSSG
+628 SKSISKNLTDYVTSG

-655 TFESSPELQGIG
+655 TFESSPELGGIG
-667 VKFNPDGTPIFE
+667 IEFGPDGTPIFD

-698 RKMLLDTYLAEQ
+698 RKMLIDTYLAEQ

-740 DLAKYT
+740 DLAKYN

-818 VKPSDKHY
+818 LKPSDKHY
-826 KKAMANY
+826 KKAMADY

-875 PKAPIRPNLKPNHK
+875 PKAPIKPNLKPNHK

-942 TEPKA
+942 IEPKA

-964 SKYEQERKDYLKAFK
+964 SKYEQERKDYLKDFK

-999 DAQSNKLKAPIQPKA
+999 DAQNNKLKAPIQPKA

-1033 GEISAELLA
+1033 GEVSAELLA

-1063 TNGAQTSSWSVGTLF
+1063 TNGAQTNSWSVGTLF

-1139 ADVNGGYSDISVGQ
+1139 ADVNGGYSDMSVGQ

-1167 NFGSSFRL
+1167 NFGSSLRL

-1202 EFEMRTQRSGE
+1202 EFEMRTDRSGE

-1234 YQEYGKRL
+1234 YQEYGKRI

-1297 TDKAGNFSAGYVAV
+1297 TDKAGNFSAGYVVV

>member
-1 MQVTSN
+1 MHYKHYERNQNTNININNVNLTGENLKFEFNLKGTSSLGAI
-7 TIHHIN
+7 T
-13 RGGGG
+13 
-18 GNNLSLSSQK
+18 NNAKQMNLRATQ
-28 SSSRDLRQ
+28 SSS
-36 QVVAIH
+36 
-42 KSTQADSSNDYSAS
+42 
-56 AESMDCHAV
+56 
-65 QAPLAMTAAQTKSA
+65 
-79 LSPSLRALAQD
+79 
-90 KARQST
+90 
-96 TPESKTHNP
+96 
-105 QKPTRLSLSLACF
+105 
-118 FALSGVMSASTIPTN
+118 
-133 DPNSL
+133 
-138 VESLNQQTCRHS
+138 
-150 AGGHYNN
+150 
-157 CYNIIWKSNNREG
+157 
-170 VVAGSMAGSWNFGD
+170 
-184 GGSYGD
+184 
-190 VSRYT
+190 
-195 YASVAVAYRPGGFDN
+195 
-210 KNVMFAQGAKVDH
+210 
-223 LEYNLKKVG
+223 
-232 DGGSPWNNL
+232 
-241 RVEGDKNTN
+241 
-250 LTIDTFDLKGNV
+250 LTV
-262 KFEIKLGGTS
+262 
-272 TINTLNHTA
+272 
-281 ELLHLKVNNET
+281 
-292 NDTLK
+292 
-297 ITTLNQTGANSD
+297 TTLNQNS
-309 TQVFGKVTITDFNL
+309 
-323 SGGKAHQLAGEITNL
+323 
-338 NITSGTFYQGKHNGG
+338 
-353 SSGYGDS
+353 
-360 QITGGT
+360 
-366 IAKVDLSGNGAFEQI
+366 
-381 RGSVT
+381 SVT
-386 DFNQSGGTAEQ
+386 PQDNNANTAIFQ
-397 KGGTIT
+397 NVSVATLNVNAGSAANRGGTIT
-403 NLNLSGGVFTHNGGT
+403 NANINGGEFRQASGTTETATLNSGSLTQANGSITNATLNNGNFTQNNGTTTTLTQNGGNLTQNDGQITTLDQHSGTATQKSGTIGTLNLKGGVFNHDGGT
-418 LSNVVLKAGGSG
+418 LTNINLQDGNGVFNNNAENTNFTINQNGGDHTISGKINAFNQNAGSSTIAQSGSITTLTLKSG
-430 STFVNGTD
+430 ST
-438 SAFANITQE
+438 
-447 GGSHTII
+447 
-454 GKVTK
+454 
-459 FTLASGS
+459 
-466 FTNNGSITTLTTNTT
+466 TNNGSITTLTSGTT
-481 TKQNRSGTSFYA
+481 TTRALRN
-493 AQAAATNH
+493 AQAAANH

-539 LHVTSGNATINTLNG
+539 LSVTKGNATINTLNG
-554 VGQGEGTNVEPHTLS
+554 VGQGTAGNVEPHTLS
-569 NINITKGAKL
+569 NINITKDAKL
-579 TVDTLSVGLKGNQ
+579 TVDTLSVGLKGNT
-592 AIERVTINGDKGT
+592 AIERVTINGDKGAQ
-605 PGSNKEFAVNK
+605 GSNKEFAVNK

-628 AKSISKNLTDYVSSG
+628 AKSISKNLTDYVTQGSH
-643 TSQSYVDNNSKP
+643 SYVDGASKP

-698 RKMLLDTYLAEQ
+698 RKMLIDTYLSEQ

-740 DLAKYT
+740 DLAKY
-746 KDKAAWDKLASTKE
+746 KLDLAKWDKLASTKE

-805 KAPIEPKAPVMPN
+805 KAPIEPKAPVRPN
-818 VKPSDKHY
+818 LKPSDKHY

-864 ARASNLKAPVA
+864 AKASNLKAPVA

-942 TEPKA
+942 IEPKA

-964 SKYEQERKDYLKAFK
+964 SKYEQERKDYLKDFK

-1139 ADVNGGYSDISVGQ
+1139 ADVNGGYSDISIGQ

-1202 EFEMRTQRSGE
+1202 EFEMRTDRSGE

-1234 YQEYGKRL
+1234 YQEYGKRI

-1297 TDKAGNFSAGYVAV
+1297 TDKAGNFSAGYVVV

>member
-1 MQVTSN
+1 M
-7 TIHHIN
+7 
-13 RGGGG
+13 
-18 GNNLSLSSQK
+18 
-28 SSSRDLRQ
+28 
-36 QVVAIH
+36 
-42 KSTQADSSNDYSAS
+42 
-56 AESMDCHAV
+56 
-65 QAPLAMTAAQTKSA
+65 
-79 LSPSLRALAQD
+79 AQD
-90 KARQST
+90 KAQQST
-96 TPESKTHNP
+96 TPESKAHNP
-105 QKPTRLSLSLACF
+105 QKPARLSLSLACF
-118 FALSGVMSASTIPTN
+118 FALSGIAAAATPTIPTN
-133 DPNSL
+133 DPNAL
-138 VESLNQQTCRHS
+138 VDKLNSGQCPH
-150 AGGHYNN
+150 NN
-157 CYNIIWKSNNREG
+157 CYNIAWKSGDREG
-170 VVAGSMAGSWNFGD
+170 VAAGSLAGWWNAGNTNV
-184 GGSYGD
+184 YGD
-190 VSRYT
+190 VSHY
-195 YASVAVAYRPGGFDN
+195 YYESIAVAYKNGGFN
-210 KNVMFAQGAKVDH
+210 YKNVMFARGAKVDYFG
-223 LEYNLKKVG
+223 YNLKRVG
-232 DGGSPWNNL
+232 AGDSPWNNL
-241 RVEGDKNTN
+241 RSDNDSQNVN
-250 LTIDTFDLKGNV
+250 LTIGTFDLKGDVMFEV
-262 KFEIKLGGTS
+262 KIGGTS
-272 TINTLNHTA
+272 TIDILNHQA
-281 ELLHLKVNNET
+281 DRLHLKVRDNNDSDKL
-292 NDTLK
+292 NV
-297 ITTLNQTGANSD
+297 TTLNQATTGFSQIFKNVSVEHFNLYAGRSY
-309 TQVFGKVTITDFNL
+309 QRGGKVETLNLLGGEYHLGATDGITAAEEAGTIGNL
-323 SGGKAHQLAGEITNL
+323 VLADGTFKQYKGEIGS
-338 NITSGTFYQGKHNGG
+338 ITLTGDKKAASFTTKNNFQNGNQGTSYNGLITKIEKQVSGAHTIEL
-353 SSGYGDS
+353 GDNK
-360 QITGGT
+360 
-366 IAKVDLSGNGAFEQI
+366 AD
-381 RGSVT
+381 
-386 DFNQSGGTAEQ
+386 
-397 KGGTIT
+397 GTIT
-403 NLNLSGGVFTHNGGT
+403 TTLTNGSLTIDNTTGDITNNGVITSLAVDKKSNGTRSEGITITNAASIGT
-418 LSNVVLKAGGSG
+418 LST
-430 STFVNGTD
+430 STK
-438 SAFANITQE
+438 S
-447 GGSHTII
+447 STI
-454 GKVTK
+454 
-459 FTLASGS
+459 
-466 FTNNGSITTLTTNTT
+466 NN
-481 TKQNRSGTSFYA
+481 A
-493 AQAAATNH
+493 
-501 ITNNGTIDKLELTK
+501 GTIDKLELK
-515 DADSVTNNAVYN
+515 ESSKVTN
-527 TGGGLASGIIKE
+527 TGIIQS
-539 LHVTSGNATINTLNG
+539 LDVQQGDSTINSLNG
-554 VGQGEGTNVEPHTLS
+554 VGQAAGAQSYELS
-569 NINITKGAKL
+569 RIKITKDAAKL
-579 TVDTLSVGLKGNQ
+579 TVDTLEVGLNGNS
-592 AIERVTINGDKGT
+592 AIKRVEINGNTGAT
-605 PGSNKEFAVNK
+605 GNNKEFAVK
-616 IQVTYLDGSFDP
+616 KLIISYLDDTFDP
-628 AKSISKNLTDYVSSG
+628 SKGISTELKDYVSNG
-643 TSQSYVDNNSKP
+643 VSQSYVDTTTNKP

-698 RKMLLDTYLAEQ
+698 RKMLIDTYLAEQ
-710 NRRSLKNKE
+710 SRRSLKNKE

-740 DLAKYT
+740 DLAKYN

-818 VKPSDKHY
+818 LKPSDKHY

-942 TEPKA
+942 IEPKA

-964 SKYEQERKDYLKAFK
+964 SKYEQERKDYLKDFK

-1175 GSSVYMYGAKSILFP
+1175 GSSVYMYGSKSILFP

-1202 EFEMRTQRSGE
+1202 EFEMRTNRSGE

>member
-1 MQVTSN
+1 MW
-7 TIHHIN
+7 I
-13 RGGGG
+13 
-18 GNNLSLSSQK
+18 LSFF
-28 SSSRDLRQ
+28 
-36 QVVAIH
+36 V
-42 KSTQADSSNDYSAS
+42 DSS
-56 AESMDCHAV
+56 CK
-65 QAPLAMTAAQTKSA
+65 Q
-79 LSPSLRALAQD
+79 
-90 KARQST
+90 
-96 TPESKTHNP
+96 
-105 QKPTRLSLSLACF
+105 
-118 FALSGVMSASTIPTN
+118 
-133 DPNSL
+133 
-138 VESLNQQTCRHS
+138 CRR
-150 AGGHYNN
+150 N
-157 CYNIIWKSNNREG
+157 E
-170 VVAGSMAGSWNFGD
+170 
-184 GGSYGD
+184 
-190 VSRYT
+190 
-195 YASVAVAYRPGGFDN
+195 
-210 KNVMFAQGAKVDH
+210 
-223 LEYNLKKVG
+223 
-232 DGGSPWNNL
+232 
-241 RVEGDKNTN
+241 N
-250 LTIDTFDLKGNV
+250 LTIKELALKGDT
-262 KFEIKLGGTS
+262 KLEIKLAGGKN
-272 TINTLNHTA
+272 TIDTLNHQA
-281 ELLHLKVNNET
+281 KLLHLKVNNE
-292 NDTLK
+292 NSDKLN

-309 TQVFGKVTITDFNL
+309 TQIFNKIKVEDFNL

-338 NITSGTFYQGKHNGG
+338 NITNGTFHQGKHNGG
-353 SSGYGDS
+353 SSGYSDA

-366 IAKVDLSGNGAFEQI
+366 IAKVDLSGNGVFEQI
-381 RGSVT
+381 KGSVT
-386 DFNQSGGTAEQ
+386 TLNQSGGGAIQ
-397 KGGTIT
+397 QGGTIT
-403 NLNLSGGVFTHNGGT
+403 NLNLSGGTFTHNGGT

-438 SAFANITQE
+438 SAFDNITQE
-447 GGSHTII
+447 GGNHTII
-454 GKVTK
+454 GKVAK

-481 TKQNRSGTSFYA
+481 TKQARSGTNFYA

-539 LHVTSGNATINTLNG
+539 LSVTKGSATINTLNG
-554 VGQGEGTNVEPHTLS
+554 VGQGTAGNVEPHTLS
-569 NINITKGAKL
+569 NINITKDAKL

-592 AIERVTINGDKGT
+592 AIERVTINNDTSTQGT
-605 PGSNKEFAVNK
+605 NKEFAVNK
-616 IQVTYLDGSFDP
+616 IQVTYLDGNFDP
-628 AKSISKNLTDYVSSG
+628 AKSISKNLTDYVTSG
-643 TSQSYVDNNSKP
+643 SHSYVDGASKP

-679 VEASLAASMTSV
+679 VEASVAASMTSV

-698 RKMLLDTYLAEQ
+698 RKMLIDTYLAEQ

-726 EAATLADARAQYQK
+726 EAATLGDARAQYQK
-740 DLAKYT
+740 DLAKY
-746 KDKAAWDKLASTKE
+746 KLDLAKWDKLASTKE

-767 YEQEDKAYQAAKAQ
+767 YEQEDKAYQKALEQ
-781 YDKDK
+781 YNKDK
-786 KAYEDNRKNLEL
+786 KAYEDNRKNLETIA
-798 LSKAQKI
+798 KAKKL
-805 KAPIEPKAPVMPN
+805 KAPIEPKAPVRPN
-818 VKPSDKHY
+818 LKPSDKHY
-826 KKAMANY
+826 KKAMA
-833 DKAQKAYEKAMSKY
+833 DFTKAQKAYEKAMSNY
-847 EQELRIYTEEN
+847 EQELRIYNEEN
-858 NKLETI
+858 SKLETI
-864 ARASNLKAPVA
+864 ARANNLKAPIA

-900 NQRAYQAAL
+900 NQRAYQTAL
-909 KQYELDKKSYEEKRK
+909 KRYELEKKSYEEKRK
-924 RLEVLAKTSKFN
+924 NLEVLAKTNKFN

-942 TEPKA
+942 IEPKA

-953 KPNHKDYKKAM
+953 KPNHKDYRKAM
-964 SKYEQERKDYLKAFK
+964 SKYEQERKDYLKDFK

-1129 KTKLAGFYYM
+1129 KTKLAGFYYL
-1139 ADVNGGYSDISVGQ
+1139 ADINGGYSDISVGQ

-1202 EFEMRTQRSGE
+1202 EFEMRTNRSGE

-1297 TDKAGNFSAGYVAV
+1297 TDKLGNFSAGYVAV
-1311 GGELGIT
+1311 GGLLGIT
-1318 HNASVRWHYF
+1318 HNASMRWHYF